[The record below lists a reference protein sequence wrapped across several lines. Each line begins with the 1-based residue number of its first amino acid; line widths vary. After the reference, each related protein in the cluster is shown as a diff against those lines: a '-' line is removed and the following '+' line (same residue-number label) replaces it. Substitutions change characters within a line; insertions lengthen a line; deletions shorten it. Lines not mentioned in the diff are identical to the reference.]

1 MSTKNINK
9 PKEYSQP
16 TLEKNGELAL
26 FYNLAYNRISEY
38 IKLQEKNAEDELRK
52 YFGDNDISHE
62 KFSESL
68 FSESTYTNLKIY
80 LWKEQKGGK
89 IKYIKP
95 WEKQMINHML
105 HLLWR
110 LRDYHSHYW
119 HDDSGIV
126 IFKEDFRAF
135 LVEKF
140 NEALTS
146 YETRYPFA
154 KKYYK
159 DQPPILINPI
169 TNKFN
174 IEGINFYLSFFL
186 TKSQMELFMNNR
198 EYLKMKGVK
207 REAKNAESIRDF
219 DFIRKVNT
227 HFCLSDGH
235 QLNIASLKKEDTL
248 FDEYLATQI
257 INNEESITLDK
268 QSLEILKIETEN
280 YLNSIPSYLYNELNV
295 EQNKFQVKR
304 LNNNY
309 ISLLSQYISLHTS
322 EYLRKNND
330 QRQINWK
337 VTEYT
342 IEKRNPIRKE
352 ELREISEKENKQI
365 PNDYDKI
372 VHKFNTNFGI
382 QFKVDPSDES
392 KVIQYYNKPYT
403 DKNLTAIEL
412 VFADNSKVR
421 FNVGLKALTHW
432 ATMIIGGHIEKVV
445 NNLFVFAEEYKQL
458 VEYIRYRT
466 NNFDLENTQ
475 YLKMFCNKGVAGDKN
490 AIGLQVPQP
499 LLDAYFSI
507 KNNTFLEIPVE
518 ELRTKMLQ
526 KTTSRITVLEELKSN
541 VVSTNYHE
549 YKMSA
554 ELIKEYNNL
563 KSEYNLDRKNFANT
577 KRLDELDALVKD
589 DKKIQKKNTK
599 VRFQKMKE
607 LLFVMKW
614 ILEKSKKFNDPKQ
627 KKAVCKYIY
636 LLDDKTSAKKF
647 LKEDNVEKSDSDLAL
662 YSASEWLT
670 RLATKEEYQTEEN
683 PQLKERQVLHDIL
696 FSTATSFDDAYIKI
710 IDLAIEKY
718 KLLQTTIGKH
728 IETDTNE
735 KSSGKTPTIEAVQG
749 RLMWLLQRSKE
760 LDITN
765 KSLTLSANSD
775 FREATKNEVD
785 RIKELIMPYTFR
797 YNYIDENNF
806 QEGYIFGLSNW
817 FFETIEDFKQKF
829 ITTKKT
835 HIVEFVEEKRKQYQE
850 YFKNIQ
856 NAQPYL
862 VSKDAFSNRLEKEDF
877 KKAKTFY
884 QDLVHDGLLTKLKD
898 NCFDIQ
904 SHKFDIKHTKA
915 KDFKVEHNF
924 KNVKLQAYIPMKLLQ
939 RNNGVIHKKHIIK
952 MMELLYKKEEQ
963 KKEKNIKY
971 EPKTIFDY
979 QKIQQRLQSYHQKS
993 IKYVSEVLTAEK
1005 EYGETQGWTQ
1015 ISNNI
1020 DLVNNAIPNEFE
1032 HKKFTAFKS
1041 YFEKK
1046 YVNPFDDI
1054 EKQLRNKIFH
1064 LDVSEKGFGNY
1075 LKVKHT

>member
-1 MSTKNINK
+1 MSTKNTNK

-16 TLEKNGELAL
+16 TLEKNGESAL

-140 NEALTS
+140 NEALSS
-146 YETRYPFA
+146 YESRYPFA
-154 KKYYK
+154 KKYHK

-174 IEGINFYLSFFL
+174 TEGVNFYLSFFL

-248 FDEYLATQI
+248 FDEYLANKI
-257 INNEESITLDK
+257 INSEEGLRLDK

-280 YLNSIPSYLYNELNV
+280 YLNSIPSYLYDEINID
-295 EQNKFQVKR
+295 KKKDQVKR

-309 ISLLSQYISLHTS
+309 LPLLSQYIALHTTKFLKDK
-322 EYLRKNND
+322 YDK
-330 QRQINWK
+330 RQINWK

-352 ELREISEKENKQI
+352 ELREISENENKQI

-372 VHKFNTNFGI
+372 VHNFNTNFGI
-382 QFKVDPSDES
+382 QFKIDPSDES

-412 VFADNSKVR
+412 VFADNSKIR

-432 ATMIIGGHIEKVV
+432 ATMIIGGHISKVV

-475 YLKMFCNKGVAGDKN
+475 YLKMFCNKGVSGDKN

-518 ELRTKMLQ
+518 ELREKMLQ
-526 KTTSRITVLEELKSN
+526 KTKSRINVLEKLKSN
-541 VVSTNYHE
+541 VVPTNYHE

-563 KSEYNLDRKNFANT
+563 KSEYNLYGKNFANT
-577 KRLDELDALVKD
+577 KRLDELDALVKE

-647 LKEDNVEKSDSDLAL
+647 LQEDNVEKSNSDLAL

-696 FSTATSFDDAYIKI
+696 LATATSFDDAYIKI

-718 KLLQTTIGKH
+718 KLLQTTINKH

-785 RIKELIMPYTFR
+785 RINELIIPYTFR

-806 QEGYIFGLSNW
+806 QEGYIFGLPNW
-817 FFETIEDFKQKF
+817 FFETIDNFKEKF
-829 ITTKKT
+829 IATKNT
-835 HIVEFVEEKRKQYQE
+835 HIVQFVEEKRKQYQE
-850 YFKNIQ
+850 YFKHIQ
-856 NAQPYL
+856 NTKPYL
-862 VSKDAFSNRLEKEDF
+862 VSKDSFANKLQKEDF
-877 KKAKTFY
+877 KKARTFY
-884 QDLVHDGLLTKLKD
+884 QDMIHDALLHKLKND
-898 NCFDIQ
+898 YFNLQ
-904 SHKFDIKHTKA
+904 SHKFDIKHTRS
-915 KDFKVEHNF
+915 KDFKVEHTISGI
-924 KNVKLQAYIPMKLLQ
+924 KLQTFIPIKLLQ
-939 RNNGVIHKKHIIK
+939 RNNGAIHKKHILK
-952 MMELLYKKEEQ
+952 MMELLYKKEIQ
-963 KKEKNIKY
+963 KKDERQNY
-971 EPKTIFDY
+971 EPRTTFEYQTIV
-979 QKIQQRLQSYHQKS
+979 QRLQSYHQKS
-993 IKYVSEVLTAEK
+993 IKYVSEILTAEK
-1005 EYGETQGWTQ
+1005 EYGEAQGWTQ
-1015 ISNNI
+1015 ITNKI
-1020 DLVNNAIPNEFE
+1020 DLVNNPIPQEFE
-1032 HKKFTAFKS
+1032 YKKFSEFKT
-1041 YFEKK
+1041 YFENK
-1046 YVNPFDDI
+1046 YVNSFEDI

-1064 LDVSEKGFGNY
+1064 LDVSEKGFECY
-1075 LKVKHT
+1075 LKTKQ